1 MRIRANR
8 QRANL
13 VGRFLIFMLAI
24 GAFAALGVVIL
35 IRLGTAARDLGPA
48 AEDLNPLESFL
59 LSTYLSAHAADL
71 NAPAGDDV
79 TPIILSVQPG
89 ASAAGVSAQL
99 AALGL
104 VRDARVLNFYLR
116 YTGLDNH
123 IEAGDFALN
132 QTMTIRQITSA
143 LTNARDRQMAGR
155 LAEGWRLEQMV
166 EALSANP
173 ILNVARDEF
182 LALAG
187 PEAPHTGYTFSGDLP
202 PGASLEGFL
211 FPDTY
216 LFRPGATADDV
227 IKAMLDNFE
236 AHLPADYRSQVAG
249 RNLTL
254 YQAITLAS
262 LIEREAVVDDE
273 RSLIASV
280 IYNRLAISQA
290 LEIDATVQYAVAAP
304 GDWWPSIAG
313 LDFRA
318 IVSPYNT
325 YYVTGLPAG
334 PIANPGLKSILAA
347 ASPAASDY
355 LYYRARCDGS
365 GRHNFAATYEE
376 HLANAC
382 P

>member
-1 MRIRANR
+1 MRGAGS
-8 QRANL
+8 AVKKVLAWL
-13 VGRFLIFMLAI
+13 V
-24 GAFAALGVVIL
+24 ALGVVLLAVAGIAAVTL
-35 IRLGTAARDLGPA
+35 FTATPAPGFAEPATVLFAPGTSSRAIAT
-48 AEDLNPLESFL
+48 ELESRGVISSRWPFMAL
-59 LSTYLSAHAADL
+59 RALRPQAKLK
-71 NAPAGDDV
+71 AGEYEFE
-79 TPIILSVQPG
+79 QP
-89 ASAAGVSAQL
+89 VSAW
-99 AALGL
+99 AAFEKIAQGKVLFHAVTIPEGLNRFEVADAVAKTGL
-104 VRDARVLNFYLR
+104 V
-116 YTGLDNH
+116 
-123 IEAGDFALN
+123 
-132 QTMTIRQITSA
+132 S
-143 LTNARDRQMAGR
+143 
-155 LAEGWRLEQMV
+155 
-166 EALSANP
+166 
-173 ILNVARDEF
+173 RDEF
-182 LALAG
+182 LKATENPARVAERF
-187 PEAPHTGYTFSGDLP
+187 PEAKT
-202 PGASLEGFL
+202 LEGFL

-216 LFRPGATADDV
+216 LFRPGATAADV